1 MLNMSKFSEVVVY
14 SRVSLKEVTMC
25 LGENGMPSLAAHLTD
40 KSLFYVDS
48 SAAFVSKWAEPMC
61 AHQ

>member
-1 MLNMSKFSEVVVY
+1 VY
-14 SRVSLKEVTMC
+14 SRVSMKEVTMC

-48 SAAFVSKWAEPMC
+48 SAAFVSKWGEPMC